1 MCPMRTE
8 CTFAVYFLVSY
19 LSFHVILYEVVHGDL
34 KPENLLLSSW
44 DNEKA
49 ELKVVDFGCSLIL
62 DKQHKE
68 GGGEGSSFSTLAYD
82 SPERLIKGSSPSP
95 PTLESDVWATGC
107 ILYILLTGSHPF
119 DKTGCSTDE
128 EIAETVKSIGTDEV
142 KLLEL
147 VFDERT
153 NGLSQSSINL
163 LQRLL
168 QPDPRKRITSE
179 QILRNRWVQG
189 LTASWSVIDGIDS
202 KLELYWKKE
211 FQRKI
216 LNKFGSMSTDDES
229 LRSVFAQI
237 DDDRSGTI
245 DFEELTKVLKELG
258 TKPNDIV
265 SIFDAINLDHKDDI
279 SFQTFR
285 SIMRGEA
292 SGKYYRSKFRTILES
307 ALKEEQN
314 TDEISAT
321 YKSAA
326 RRLFNSMDLDQN
338 GSLDCHEL
346 RVLLRKLAVPE
357 EEIADLVASVD
368 LDKDGSLDFDEFCK
382 AMHIQTARN

>member
-1 MCPMRTE
+1 M
-8 CTFAVYFLVSY
+8 
-19 LSFHVILYEVVHGDL
+19 
-34 KPENLLLSSW
+34 
-44 DNEKA
+44 
-49 ELKVVDFGCSLIL
+49 
-62 DKQHKE
+62 
-68 GGGEGSSFSTLAYD
+68 
-82 SPERLIKGSSPSP
+82 
-95 PTLESDVWATGC
+95 
-107 ILYILLTGSHPF
+107 
-119 DKTGCSTDE
+119 
-128 EIAETVKSIGTDEV
+128 
-142 KLLEL
+142 
-147 VFDERT
+147 
-153 NGLSQSSINL
+153 
-163 LQRLL
+163 
-168 QPDPRKRITSE
+168 
-179 QILRNRWVQG
+179 
-189 LTASWSVIDGIDS
+189 TASWSVIDGFDS

-229 LRSVFAQI
+229 LRSVFAEI
-237 DDDRSGTI
+237 DEDRSGTI

-307 ALKEEQN
+307 ALKEEHN

-338 GSLDCHEL
+338 GFLDCHEL

-382 AMHIQTARN
+382 AMRIQTARN